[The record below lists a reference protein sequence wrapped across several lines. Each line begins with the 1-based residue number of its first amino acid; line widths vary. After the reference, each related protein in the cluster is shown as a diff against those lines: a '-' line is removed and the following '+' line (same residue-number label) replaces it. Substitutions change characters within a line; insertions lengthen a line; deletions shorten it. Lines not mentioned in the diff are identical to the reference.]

1 MITTPALNP
10 IQHKHFPFLWA
21 KLKKKTKK
29 RSQHTVGPVSN
40 EVPESAIAAQPEAQN
55 PNNTEALQKLVEHF
69 AFRYRHIGQ
78 RKK

>member
-1 MITTPALNP
+1 M
-10 IQHKHFPFLWA
+10 
-21 KLKKKTKK
+21 
-29 RSQHTVGPVSN
+29 GPVSN

>member
-1 MITTPALNP
+1 
-10 IQHKHFPFLWA
+10 
-21 KLKKKTKK
+21 
-29 RSQHTVGPVSN
+29 VGPVSN

-78 RKK
+78 RKNDKTIPVDFPPIRTSPIPNCKK